1 MIYCYAMLLSTRSS
15 PLKLDL
21 SLSSSFTKAGT
32 PLPDY
37 HSIKVV
43 SPFRG
48 WPRPLSLFLIFGGL
62 LSISFPLLYLC
73 YWPREHVP
81 ELLIGPDLLPLGCG
95 LQRPG
100 AKNRSTP
107 PTLSPDFLPM
117 KCLILNY
124 SHPTL
129 IVIDWGS
136 RGSGWMTDRLGS
148 LWACPPRRGEGEE
161 NEEWGSARQLK
172 VTQQHYLQSPSGLLP
187 VRLGY
192 RPDFKWLN
200 NLL

>member
-21 SLSSSFTKAGT
+21 SLSSSFPKAGT

-62 LSISFPLLYLC
+62 LSISFPLLYLLLAPRTRAWASN
-73 YWPREHVP
+73 WPRSPASWVWAGEAWGRRTDPH
-81 ELLIGPDLLPLGCG
+81 LP
-95 LQRPG
+95 P
-100 AKNRSTP
+100 S
-107 PTLSPDFLPM
+107 SPDFLPM
-117 KCLILNY
+117 KCLVLNY

-136 RGSGWMTDRLGS
+136 RGSGRMTDRLGS
-148 LWACPPRRGEGEE
+148 LWACPPRRGAGEE
-161 NEEWGSARQLK
+161 NEEWGS
-172 VTQQHYLQSPSGLLP
+172 
-187 VRLGY
+187 VRDNSKSHSSTIYSHRLDCC
-192 RPDFKWLN
+192 RSD
-200 NLL
+200 